1 MTPTGGD
8 MNRLGR
14 WLPIL
19 AAILAFVAFL
29 PALRAGFVNWDDE
42 AGFLTNT
49 AYRGL
54 GWTEIRW
61 AFTTTLLGHWSPLAW
76 ITWSVNYVTG
86 GLEPWGYHLGNL
98 LLHAGNVVLVW
109 LLARRLLASGSDE
122 SLTNRSVAAGATLAA
137 LLWGLHPLR
146 AEPVA
151 WVSARRDLLCGF
163 FYLLAALAYLRGVAG
178 GAAIQPRWWGLSLAA
193 FAAALSSKS
202 IAMTLPLS
210 LLLVDAYPL
219 RRRGLGWRWRS
230 YPTGCSRR
238 RPPSWPSWRG
248 RRPATSR
255 RTRSTARARG
265 WRSAPMPGGSLSGS
279 ASGPRISLRCTSC
292 PGVSTWVRRGR

>member
-1 MTPTGGD
+1 M
-8 MNRLGR
+8 
-14 WLPIL
+14 
-19 AAILAFVAFL
+19 
-29 PALRAGFVNWDDE
+29 
-42 AGFLTNT
+42 
-49 AYRGL
+49 
-54 GWTEIRW
+54 
-61 AFTTTLLGHWSPLAW
+61 
-76 ITWSVNYVTG
+76 NYVTG

-122 SLTNRSVAAGATLAA
+122 SLTNRSIAAGATLSA
-137 LLWGLHPLR
+137 LLWGLHPLH

-219 RRRGLGWRWRS
+219 RRRSLGWRTLAREKLP
-230 YPTGCSRR
+230 YAVLAAAAAIVAFVARQETGNITAYERVEVKAT
-238 RPPSWPSWRG
+238 G
-248 RRPATSR
+248 RMNGDLVTPKVQMSDGATFSGR
-255 RTRSTARARG
+255 LETRN
-265 WRSAPMPGGSLSGS
+265 PGKGNTNTKSNPKPELV
-279 ASGPRISLRCTSC
+279 A
-292 PGVSTWVRRGR
+292 V